1 MLRPESL
8 IERSPQGIAAEI
20 SRLAHDGTLAAGERL
35 PTVRQ
40 VAAALGVSAGTVA
53 TAWRALADAGV
64 IVSRGRAGSF
74 IRSERPEWL
83 SPRVQG
89 LTTAA
94 DVRLDLSLGTPDPS
108 MLPALDAAFSRVAT
122 RAETGSYQDE
132 PVLPGLRDVL
142 RERGVSP
149 VHVVRNGTELSRV
162 RAQRTIPPAT
172 TPSCAACTWGTWAA
186 PRGSRPWSG
195 RRRCSHARGFR

>member
-64 IVSRGRAGSF
+64 NVLSAAISTDRQGVAYLRFLFELGSMDQ
-74 IRSERPEWL
+74 L
-83 SPRVQG
+83 QKV
-89 LTTAA
+89 L
-94 DVRLDLSLGTPDPS
+94 
-108 MLPALDAAFSRVAT
+108 AT
-122 RAETGSYQDE
+122 
-132 PVLPGLRDVL
+132 V
-142 RERGVSP
+142 RGV
-149 VHVVRNGTELSRV
+149 NGVFDAR
-162 RAQRTIPPAT
+162 RTMPDNSKKRGGPA
-172 TPSCAACTWGTWAA
+172 CG
-186 PRGSRPWSG
+186 
-195 RRRCSHARGFR
+195 